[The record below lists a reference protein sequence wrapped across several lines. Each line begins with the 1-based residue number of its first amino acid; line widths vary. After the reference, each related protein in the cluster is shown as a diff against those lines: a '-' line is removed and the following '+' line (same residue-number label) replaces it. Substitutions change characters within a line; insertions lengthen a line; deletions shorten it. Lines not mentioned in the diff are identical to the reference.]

1 MPNET
6 VKSIGD
12 YIRTQREQAGKSMR
26 QLAQAAGVSNPYLS
40 QIERGLRKPS
50 ADILQQIA
58 KGLRI
63 SAEALYVQAG
73 ILEDRPADS
82 GVRSALLAD
91 PDLSER
97 QKQSLIEIY
106 ESFRREAAAAAA
118 HADPAALPAGEFGLF
133 EDEPTPDEAAADETV
148 VDEAVADGLRAA
160 APGVDGGAPGDEA
173 LLVEAALAGAPDA
186 EDANGPDAEDTE
198 RAGRM
203 NGRKRSNVWAEAA
216 AEQEPHDSTSD

>member
-1 MPNET
+1 MAKVN
-6 VKSIGD
+6 VNSIGD
-12 YIRTQREQAGKSMR
+12 YIREQREQAKISS
-26 QLAQAAGVSNPYLS
+26 AGVSNPYLS

-118 HADPAALPAGEFGLF
+118 NADPAALPAGEFGLF
-133 EDEPTPDEAAADETV
+133 EDEPVADES
-148 VDEAVADGLRAA
+148 GL
-160 APGVDGGAPGDEA
+160 DGGAPGDEA
-173 LLVEAALAGAPDA
+173 FLAEAALAEGADAQDAQDAPGAPDA
-186 EDANGPDAEDTE
+186 PDAGEAAGATGPTGSADAE
-198 RAGRM
+198 RPGLV